1 MGIDDATR
9 GFVSERGRVVIIFR
23 HVAASKQGYTV
34 GCIGTFAIWRDY
46 LFWHNGFKLRLVSLS
61 LCYNQPNE
69 HMLKICMIFCP
80 NSPHTKKTV
89 VRIKIYFEM
98 PKERKIRNFEP
109 SLVDGPT
116 ILLASLTLLLLFCS
130 AEKTVFWVQHREI
143 ICSAVCTFLL
153 LVVLLPWVLYPPG
166 LEDATRGRGR
176 GQFGFPGTFGG
187 RSGAGAGRA
196 PSARRSNA
204 ERSAFYPESL
214 SLIRDVAIERGKP
227 QTQMTATLLP
237 LAIKLM

>member
-1 MGIDDATR
+1 M
-9 GFVSERGRVVIIFR
+9 
-23 HVAASKQGYTV
+23 
-34 GCIGTFAIWRDY
+34 
-46 LFWHNGFKLRLVSLS
+46 
-61 LCYNQPNE
+61 
-69 HMLKICMIFCP
+69 
-80 NSPHTKKTV
+80 
-89 VRIKIYFEM
+89 
-98 PKERKIRNFEP
+98 
-109 SLVDGPT
+109 
-116 ILLASLTLLLLFCS
+116 
-130 AEKTVFWVQHREI
+130 QHREI